1 MDRML
6 NYIFGS
12 LSRSEDTIKRMNR
25 RLGRQST
32 INGWLLGLYIGGI
45 AYSSGVNIKCRMQE
59 IKIKELEER
68 LTALEQ
74 ETTES
79 EKG

>member
-12 LSRSEDTIKRMNR
+12 LGTSEDAIKRINR
-25 RLGRQST
+25 RLVKQST
-32 INGWLLGLYIGGI
+32 INGWLLGLYIGGLV
-45 AYSSGVNIKCRMQE
+45 YSSGVNIKCRVQE

-68 LTALEQ
+68 LSVL
-74 ETTES
+74 ES
-79 EKG
+79 EKEKG

>member
-12 LSRSEDTIKRMNR
+12 LGRSEESIKRINR
-25 RLGRQST
+25 RLGKQST
-32 INGWLLGLYIGGI
+32 INGWLLGLYIGSLV
-45 AYSSGVNIKCRMQE
+45 YSSGVSIKCRTQE

-68 LTALEQ
+68 LTVL
-74 ETTES
+74 ES
-79 EKG
+79 EKEKG

>member
-12 LSRSEDTIKRMNR
+12 LNRSEDAIKRINR
-25 RLGRQST
+25 KLGRQST
-32 INGWLLGLYIGGI
+32 INGWLLGLYIGGLV
-45 AYSSGVNIKCRMQE
+45 YSSGVNVKSRAQE
-59 IKIKELEER
+59 IRIKDLEER
-68 LTALEQ
+68 LTALES
-74 ETTES
+74 EN

>member
-12 LSRSEDTIKRMNR
+12 LSRSEDAVKRINR

-32 INGWLLGLYIGGI
+32 INGWLLGLYIGGLV
-45 AYSSGVNIKCRMQE
+45 YLSGVNVKSKAQE
-59 IKIKELEER
+59 IKIKDLEER
-68 LTALEQ
+68 LTALES
-74 ETTES
+74 EN

>member
-12 LSRSEDTIKRMNR
+12 LGRSEESIKRINR
-25 RLGRQST
+25 RLGKQQA
-32 INGWLLGLYIGGI
+32 INGWLLGLYIGGLV
-45 AYSSGVNIKCRMQE
+45 YSSGVSIKCKTQE

-68 LTALEQ
+68 LTVL
-74 ETTES
+74 ES
-79 EKG
+79 EKEKG

>member
-12 LSRSEDTIKRMNR
+12 LCTSEDAIKRINR
-25 RLGRQST
+25 RLGKQST
-32 INGWLLGLYIGGI
+32 INGWLLGLYIGGLV
-45 AYSSGVNIKCRMQE
+45 YSSGVNIKCRAQE

-68 LTALEQ
+68 LSVL
-74 ETTES
+74 ES
-79 EKG
+79 EKEKG